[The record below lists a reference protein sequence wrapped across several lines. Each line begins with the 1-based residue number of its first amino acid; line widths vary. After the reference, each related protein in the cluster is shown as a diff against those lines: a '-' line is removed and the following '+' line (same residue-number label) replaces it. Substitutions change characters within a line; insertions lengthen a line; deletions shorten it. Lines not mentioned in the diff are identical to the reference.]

1 MDKPLLLTRVE
12 NLCNLYK
19 KCKEENGKL
28 KSKNTLYAKMNI
40 EETFPDL
47 NNSNRLTP
55 DNVKIGDI
63 IRCLVLKKPLYSV
76 VNSINN
82 SCVSVVDLTLIM
94 NGLTVEF
101 HRKTEVNSTHKG
113 NLNFSRKILLINR
126 NEYTTI

>member
-82 SCVSVVDLTLIM
+82 SGVSVDDLTLIM

>member
-28 KSKNTLYAKMNI
+28 KSKNTLYAIMNK

-47 NNSNRLTP
+47 NNSNRL
-55 DNVKIGDI
+55 
-63 IRCLVLKKPLYSV
+63 RCLVWKKPLYSV

-82 SCVSVVDLTLIM
+82 SGVSVDDLTLIM

-113 NLNFSRKILLINR
+113 TLNFGRKILLINR

>member
-28 KSKNTLYAKMNI
+28 KSKNTLYAKMNK

-82 SCVSVVDLTLIM
+82 SGVSVDDLTLIM

-113 NLNFSRKILLINR
+113 NLNFSRKILLINK